1 MFSDKT
7 GEWMSKDIAE
17 NIISFME
24 EQRKSAG
31 RTFFSS
37 REIAG
42 AVSLTVHQ
50 VRTGLEILQAVGGV
64 EKVKARGENAW
75 RWYLL

>member
-1 MFSDKT
+1 MNKN
-7 GEWMSKDIAE
+7 IAE

-24 EQRKSAG
+24 GQKNTAG

-50 VRTGLEILQAVGGV
+50 VRTGLEMLQAAGVV
-64 EKVKARGENAW
+64 EKVKVRGENAW
-75 RWYLL
+75 RWYLF

>member
-1 MFSDKT
+1 MNKSIF
-7 GEWMSKDIAE
+7 E

-50 VRTGLEILQAVGGV
+50 VRTGLEMLQAAGVV
-64 EKVKARGENAW
+64 EKVKVRGENAW
-75 RWYLL
+75 RWYLF

>member
-1 MFSDKT
+1 MNKSI
-7 GEWMSKDIAE
+7 SE

-50 VRTGLEILQAVGGV
+50 VRTGLEMLQAAGVV
-64 EKVKARGENAW
+64 EKVKVRGENAW
-75 RWYLL
+75 RWYLF

>member
-1 MFSDKT
+1 MNKN
-7 GEWMSKDIAE
+7 IAE

-24 EQRKSAG
+24 GQKKSAG

-42 AVSLTVHQ
+42 AISLTVHQ
-50 VRTGLEILQAVGGV
+50 VRTGLEMLQAAGVV
-64 EKVKARGENAW
+64 EKVKVRGENAW
-75 RWYLL
+75 RWYLF

>member
-1 MFSDKT
+1 MN
-7 GEWMSKDIAE
+7 KDFVE

-50 VRTGLEILQAVGGV
+50 VRTGLEMLQAVGVV
-64 EKVKARGENAW
+64 EKVKNRGENAW
-75 RWYLL
+75 RWYLF

>member
-1 MFSDKT
+1 MNKN
-7 GEWMSKDIAE
+7 IAE

-50 VRTGLEILQAVGGV
+50 VRTGLEMLQAAGVV
-64 EKVKARGENAW
+64 EKVKVRGENAW
-75 RWYLL
+75 RWYLF

>member
-1 MFSDKT
+1 MNKS
-7 GEWMSKDIAE
+7 IVE

-50 VRTGLEILQAVGGV
+50 VRTGLEMLQAAGVV
-64 EKVKARGENAW
+64 EKVKVRGENAW
-75 RWYLL
+75 RWYLF